1 LGIKAVFDSLMSMH
15 DNGFN
20 RSYYGISYIN
30 DDGKIIYKAAAEEKY
45 NGEAV
50 NIIASHIL
58 LKRVNT

>member
-1 LGIKAVFDSLMSMH
+1 MH